1 MEVDSQVFATCFATR
16 CNTSDFSSECS
27 NAAVLEKMCCAGF
40 LLFSYKSEDV
50 LKILCVCHVLALTLL
65 FLGTIVA
72 VLQFF
77 VRARTYT
84 RMVDQL
90 VFFKHLT
97 LTARILGRSVVLF
110 LKFCKSP
117 MKLIE
122 R

>member
-1 MEVDSQVFATCFATR
+1 MLR
-16 CNTSDFSSECS
+16 R
-27 NAAVLEKMCCAGF
+27 F

-50 LKILCVCHVLALTLL
+50 LKILWVCHAFV
-65 FLGTIVA
+65 FGNNSGCVA
-72 VLQFF
+72 VF

-97 LTARILGRSVVLF
+97 LTARTLGRSVVLF